1 MFKCHTVKELPHME
15 ENIFVEASDIN
26 EKLSSSLEPCHCFPS
41 PSVPPSLKLCV
52 ISRGVGSDKRALS
65 IGVLISLNLIQTMTD
80 TESTH

>member
-1 MFKCHTVKELPHME
+1 MFKCHTVKELPPME
-15 ENIFVEASDIN
+15 ENIVVEASDIN
-26 EKLSSSLEPCHCFPS
+26 EKLSSLEPCHCFPS

-52 ISRGVGSDKRALS
+52 ISRGGGSDKRALS